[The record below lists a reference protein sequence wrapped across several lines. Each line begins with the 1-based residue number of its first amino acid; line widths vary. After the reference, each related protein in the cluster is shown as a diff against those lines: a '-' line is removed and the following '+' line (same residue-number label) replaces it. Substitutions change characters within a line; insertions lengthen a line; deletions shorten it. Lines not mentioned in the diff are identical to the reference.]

1 MAIIYMR
8 NFYMKELLADN
19 QREACRAAPGRLG
32 ADEEQQGEGLLLPPE
47 DASQPVGRA
56 DGLEAAGGEGEVGGG
71 GGRRG
76 QASGFAGTSTRT
88 VQDL

>member
-1 MAIIYMR
+1 MAIIFKR

-56 DGLEAAGGEGEVGGG
+56 DGLEAAGGG

-76 QASGFAGTSTRT
+76 QASGFAGMSTRT